1 MSATQSSRGW
11 ERYAW
16 LAGIVFVLALV
27 AEAVVSAGVPLNQND
42 SATKIAN
49 GLYEHRQRL
58 LVVACLSIVYAV
70 AFLLYLWKLYA
81 VLRGDP
87 QRPQTLA
94 ALALVGGVLFV
105 TLHAVSDIGI
115 TGMLGAKV
123 AEYSAQHDPGISYTL
138 YLLTF
143 ALDSVGDVLSSVFW
157 VVTGLFALR
166 TALLPRWLGWASILT
181 GILLFLQGFGLG
193 GVIATFGL
201 GLDLIGF
208 VLLLIFVFVSSALLF
223 RRDKGSALLRAEA

>member
-123 AEYSAQHDPGISYTL
+123 AEYSAHHDPGISYTL

>member
-193 GVIATFGL
+193 GVIAMFGL

>member
-1 MSATQSSRGW
+1 MTVSSGASGRLV
-11 ERYAW
+11 W
-16 LAGIVFVLALV
+16 LAGVVFVVALV
-27 AEAVVSAGVPLNQND
+27 AESVVSIGVPLDQND

-58 LVVACLSIVYAV
+58 LIVACLSIVYAV
-70 AFLLYLWKLYA
+70 AFLLYLWKLYEI
-81 VLRGDP
+81 LRGDP
-87 QRPQTLA
+87 QRPRPLATLA
-94 ALALVGGVLFV
+94 LIGGVLFV

-123 AEYSAQHDPGISYTL
+123 AEYSAHHDPGIAYTL

-157 VVTGLFALR
+157 VGAGLIGLQ
-166 TALLPRWLGWASILT
+166 TAVLPRWLCWISILT
-181 GILLFLQGFGLG
+181 GCLLFLQGFGLG

-201 GLDLIGF
+201 ALDLVGFLLLLAF
-208 VLLLIFVFVSSALLF
+208 VLASTAVLF
-223 RRDKGSALLRAEA
+223 RRDDAQAG